1 MKINDVKPLIRRMLK
16 ILNRYQYAL
25 ISVVIVGLFIYT
37 VNIINSQLS
46 AKRDQA
52 AYDAALSSIK
62 SVKFNQEAVETIVRL
77 KDLNVD
83 VNAIFDPGRTNP
95 FE

>member
-1 MKINDVKPLIRRMLK
+1 MKLDQISTILRRALE
-16 ILNRYQYAL
+16 ILTRFQYS
-25 ISVVIVGLFIYT
+25 IIGVVIVGLFIYA
-37 VNIINSQLS
+37 VGVINSQLS
-46 AKRDQA
+46 PQRDQA
-52 AYDAALSSIK
+52 AYDEALSNIK
-62 SVKFNQEAVETIVRL
+62 SVKFNQDAVETIVRL